1 MSPPTLLIGERDPF
15 MRRALE
21 QTLQD
26 QFELRFAE
34 GGDDLV
40 ELARQQPPDLVI
52 TEAILPRR
60 DGLQACRD
68 LKSDPATRHI
78 PILCFTFLLI
88 EERARLAG
96 ADAFLLKPLREE
108 VLVKTIHQLLET
120 ARPHPG
126 PLPKGE
132 GDSHP
137 DNSLPPSG
145 EGQGMRA
152 KKE

>member
-1 MSPPTLLIGERDPF
+1 MTLYRILIGERDPF

-21 QTLQD
+21 QTLRD
-26 QFELRFAE
+26 HFDLRFAD

-60 DGLQACRD
+60 DGLQACRA

-108 VLVKTIHQLLET
+108 VLVETIHQLL
-120 ARPHPG
+120 R
-126 PLPKGE
+126 
-132 GDSHP
+132 
-137 DNSLPPSG
+137 
-145 EGQGMRA
+145 Q

>member
-1 MSPPTLLIGERDPF
+1 MPLPLLLIGERDPF

-26 QFELRFAE
+26 KFDLRFAD

-40 ELARQQPPDLVI
+40 ELARQRPPDAVI
-52 TEAILPRR
+52 LEALLPRR

-108 VLVKTIHQLLET
+108 VLVETIYQLL
-120 ARPHPG
+120 R
-126 PLPKGE
+126 
-132 GDSHP
+132 
-137 DNSLPPSG
+137 
-145 EGQGMRA
+145 Q

>member
-1 MSPPTLLIGERDPF
+1 MPPPFLRIGERDPF

-26 QFELRFAE
+26 RFDLRFAD

-40 ELARQQPPDLVI
+40 ELARQQPPDVI
-52 TEAILPRR
+52 VLEAILPRR
-60 DGLQACRD
+60 DGLQACRA

-108 VLVKTIHQLLET
+108 VLIETIHHLL
-120 ARPHPG
+120 
-126 PLPKGE
+126 
-132 GDSHP
+132 S
-137 DNSLPPSG
+137 
-145 EGQGMRA
+145 Q

>member
-1 MSPPTLLIGERDPF
+1 MPPPFLLIGERDPF

-26 QFELRFAE
+26 RFDLRFAD

-40 ELARQQPPDLVI
+40 ELARQQPPDVI
-52 TEAILPRR
+52 VLEAILPRR
-60 DGLQACRD
+60 DGLQACRA

-108 VLVKTIHQLLET
+108 VLIETIHHLL
-120 ARPHPG
+120 
-126 PLPKGE
+126 
-132 GDSHP
+132 S
-137 DNSLPPSG
+137 
-145 EGQGMRA
+145 Q

>member
-1 MSPPTLLIGERDPF
+1 MPLPLLLIGERDPF

-26 QFELRFAE
+26 KFDLRFAD

-40 ELARQQPPDLVI
+40 EQARRQPPDLVI
-52 TEAILPRR
+52 TEALLPRR

-78 PILCFTFLLI
+78 PILCFTFLLV

-108 VLVKTIHQLLET
+108 VLVETIHQLLSQ
-120 ARPHPG
+120 R
-126 PLPKGE
+126 
-132 GDSHP
+132 
-137 DNSLPPSG
+137 
-145 EGQGMRA
+145 
-152 KKE
+152 KK

>member
-1 MSPPTLLIGERDPF
+1 MPPPTLLIGERDPF
-15 MRRALE
+15 MRHALE

-26 QFELRFAE
+26 QFDLRFAE
-34 GGDDLV
+34 GGDDV
-40 ELARQQPPDLVI
+40 VDLARRQPPHLVI
-52 TEAILPRR
+52 LEALLPRR
-60 DGLQACRD
+60 DGLQACRA

-108 VLVKTIHQLLET
+108 VLVEIIHQLL
-120 ARPHPG
+120 
-126 PLPKGE
+126 
-132 GDSHP
+132 
-137 DNSLPPSG
+137 N
-145 EGQGMRA
+145 Q

>member
-1 MSPPTLLIGERDPF
+1 MHLPLILIGERDPF

-21 QTLQD
+21 QTLQGA
-26 QFELRFAE
+26 FGLRFAE
-34 GGDDLV
+34 AGDELV
-40 ELARQQPPDLVI
+40 ELARQHPPDLI
-52 TEAILPRR
+52 ILEALLPRR

-96 ADAFLLKPLREE
+96 ADAFLPKPL
-108 VLVKTIHQLLET
+108 HAQALLET
-120 ARPHPG
+120 IHH
-126 PLPKGE
+126 LL
-132 GDSHP
+132 H
-137 DNSLPPSG
+137 L
-145 EGQGMRA
+145 

>member
-21 QTLQD
+21 QTLKD
-26 QFELRFAE
+26 QFELRFAD

-60 DGLQACRD
+60 DGLQACRA

-108 VLVKTIHQLLET
+108 VLTETIHQLL
-120 ARPHPG
+120 R
-126 PLPKGE
+126 
-132 GDSHP
+132 
-137 DNSLPPSG
+137 
-145 EGQGMRA
+145 Q

>member
-1 MSPPTLLIGERDPF
+1 MPPPTLLIGERDPF

-26 QFELRFAE
+26 QFELRFAD

-40 ELARQQPPDLVI
+40 ERARQQPPALVI

-60 DGLQACRD
+60 DGLQACRE

-78 PILCFTFLLI
+78 PVLCFTFLLI

-96 ADAFLLKPLREE
+96 ADAFLLKPLRAE
-108 VLVKTIHQLLET
+108 VLIETIHQLLKT
-120 ARPHPG
+120 ARPHPDS
-126 PLPKGE
+126 LPKGK
-132 GDSHP
+132 GTR
-137 DNSLPPSG
+137 G
-145 EGQGMRA
+145 
-152 KKE
+152 